1 MALVSVAIGA
11 GVAATHTQVN
21 NLRTDIVTH
30 VHDSDVSDIDHTDL
44 LQAGTK
50 THNQIDVHIA
60 ASGGVHVGGATSS
73 VLLSHDTQKAMRT
86 GPGSVQTFDPGWY
99 TATLTFAKPFNS
111 IPAVIIMQKDTT
123 LRMSSSITA
132 CSAAGFTV
140 SIYNKEEKDLIPW
153 DGESDPPSSTGRKLR
168 FYWWAVGT

>member
-11 GVAATHTQVN
+11 SVAATHTQVN

-86 GPGSVQTFDPGWY
+86 GYGSVQVSGDPGWY
-99 TATLTFAKPFNS
+99 TAALTFAKPFNS
-111 IPAVIIMQKDTT
+111 VPAVIIMQKIST
-123 LRMSSSITA
+123 LRMSSSITT
-132 CSAAGFTV
+132 CTAAGFTV
-140 SIYNKEEKDLIPW
+140 SIYCKEYVEPLLKDP
-153 DGESDPPSSTGRKLR
+153 GERKIQ